1 MAPCHNRAA
10 LRILDGCLKNGGLY
24 VKLGQGLVS
33 MNHVLPKEYTSTL
46 EILQDQVLHRG
57 KDEVRLEILV
67 KCSWLDERKFLFT
80 VRTRCTCQ
88 NIWIVI
94 MIKYR

>member
-1 MAPCHNRAA
+1 MNIGVLHKFDVIQSSEEWRELAAPCHNRAA

-67 KCSWLDERKFLFT
+67 KCS
-80 VRTRCTCQ
+80 
-88 NIWIVI
+88 
-94 MIKYR
+94 